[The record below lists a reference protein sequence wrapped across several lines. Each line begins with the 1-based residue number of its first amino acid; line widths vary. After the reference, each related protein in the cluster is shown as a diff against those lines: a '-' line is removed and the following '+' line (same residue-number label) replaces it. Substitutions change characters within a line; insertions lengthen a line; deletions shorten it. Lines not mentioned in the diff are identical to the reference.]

1 MADHFIPSPDPDH
14 NEHPGSRLR
23 LMVVD
28 DHQDG
33 ADSLSILLQLFG
45 ATVEVA
51 YSTPAALERLP
62 HFIPDAIFLDIGMPN
77 MSGTEVAQLIR
88 RQDQNKNLIL
98 VALTGWTGNDI
109 REESMSAGFDHH
121 YTKPMN
127 LCELEQ
133 ILHKITSGDVS
144 TSNTSV
150 RAKE

>member
-1 MADHFIPSPDPDH
+1 
-14 NEHPGSRLR
+14 
-23 LMVVD
+23 
-28 DHQDG
+28 
-33 ADSLSILLQLFG
+33 
-45 ATVEVA
+45 
-51 YSTPAALERLP
+51 
-62 HFIPDAIFLDIGMPN
+62 MPN